1 MCLYFKDMEPV
12 KTTNKLLDIMGYL
25 FENGADPT
33 VKSKNK
39 TPRDIATKNGF
50 KLGAALLGNIAT
62 DWVLNYDVYIL

>member
-1 MCLYFKDMEPV
+1 MCLSFKDMKPG
-12 KTTNKLLDIMGYL
+12 KTINELLDIMGYL

-62 DWVLNYDVYIL
+62 NFGPKL